1 MDLET
6 NKQTIYGGKQVPMT
20 SKHHETV
27 DQHLCHRDD
36 IICLKISQDRK
47 KVVSG
52 QIGKSPSVHV
62 WDAQTC

>member
-1 MDLET
+1 MTAALGIIMDLET

-36 IICLKISQDRK
+36 IICLKIS
-47 KVVSG
+47 
-52 QIGKSPSVHV
+52 
-62 WDAQTC
+62 